1 MTLNSLYLFF
11 IASLLLNLTPG
22 NDMIYVASRSL
33 SQGSRAGYFSAL
45 GIFAGC
51 FVHILAAIFG
61 LSIIISKS
69 ATLFEIIKYAGA
81 GYLVYI
87 GIKMLLTKHAHHV
100 STKGL
105 TNQSHWS
112 LFKQGTLTN
121 ALNPKVAIF
130 FISFLPQ
137 FVNPQSPYLKI
148 QLFTLGLWFAIQ
160 GTIVLLGVALIMGRT
175 TNFLKQNPTF
185 WLWQE
190 RITGIVLIS
199 LGIRLAL
206 YTKK

>member
-1 MTLNSLYLFF
+1 MTLHNLYLFF

-69 ATLFEIIKYAGA
+69 VVLFEIVKYAGA
-81 GYLVYI
+81 GYLIYI
-87 GIKMLLTKHAHHV
+87 GIKMLLTKQVQDV
-100 STKGL
+100 STTGL
-105 TNQSHWS
+105 TIQSNWN

-137 FVNPQSPYLKI
+137 FVNPHSPYLKI

-160 GTIVLLGVALIMGRT
+160 GTVVLLGVAFLMSRT
-175 TNFLKQNPTF
+175 TNLLKQNPMF

-190 RITGIVLIS
+190 RITGIVLIG
-199 LGIRLAL
+199 LGIKLAL
-206 YTKK
+206 TTRK

>member
-11 IASLLLNLTPG
+11 VASLLLNLTPG
-22 NDMIYVASRSL
+22 NDMLFVASRSL

-45 GIFAGC
+45 GILAGC

-69 ATLFEIIKYAGA
+69 AVLFEVIKYAGA
-81 GYLVYI
+81 AYLIYI
-87 GIKMLLTKHAHHV
+87 GIKMLLTKNIQNI

-105 TNQSHWS
+105 INQSNWS

-137 FVNPQSPYLKI
+137 FVNPQSPYVKI

-160 GTIVLLGVALIMGRT
+160 GTVVLLGVALVMGRT
-175 TNFLKQNPTF
+175 TYFLKQNPTF

-199 LGIRLAL
+199 LGIKLAL
-206 YTKK
+206 TTRK

>member
-1 MTLNSLYLFF
+1 MTLNTLYLFF
-11 IASLLLNLTPG
+11 IASLLLNRTPG
-22 NDMIYVASRSL
+22 NDMIFVASRSL
-33 SQGSRAGYFSAL
+33 SQGTRAGYFSAL

-69 ATLFEIIKYAGA
+69 AVLFEIIKYAGA
-81 GYLVYI
+81 GYLIYI
-87 GIKMLLTKHAHHV
+87 GIKMLLTKNIQNV

-105 TNQSHWS
+105 TYQSNWS

-137 FVNPQSPYLKI
+137 FVDPQSPYLKI

-160 GTIVLLGVALIMGRT
+160 GTVVLLGVALVMGKT

-185 WLWQE
+185 WIWQE
-190 RITGIVLIS
+190 RITGMVLIS
-199 LGIRLAL
+199 LGIKLAL
-206 YTKK
+206 TTRK